1 MEYSFCKAKCKNQ
14 EKRII
19 EGQEMAKHKV
29 YKMSEQS
36 SKGRDIEEGLAHK
49 MKTKWKSKYLLL
61 Q

>member
-49 MKTKWKSKYLLL
+49 MKTKW
-61 Q
+61 